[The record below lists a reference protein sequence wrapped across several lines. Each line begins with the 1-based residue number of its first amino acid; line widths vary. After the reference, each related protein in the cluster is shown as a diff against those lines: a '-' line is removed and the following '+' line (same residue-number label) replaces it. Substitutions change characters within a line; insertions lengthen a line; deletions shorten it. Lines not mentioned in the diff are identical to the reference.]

1 MFFKPRSASPVAN
14 YFLLNQKSS
23 VLMSFV
29 YLAYIYVF
37 ILKAMYLISIKMN
50 GRYLITLPAIKLN
63 YLLCVCVFFFFN
75 KKSLRSVDSPVSA
88 GSIPNE
94 HFLPYYSNP
103 D

>member
-1 MFFKPRSASPVAN
+1 
-14 YFLLNQKSS
+14 
-23 VLMSFV
+23 MSFV
-29 YLAYIYVF
+29 YLAYIYVL

-50 GRYLITLPAIKLN
+50 GRCLISLPAIKLN
-63 YLLCVCVFFFFN
+63 YLLCFFVFFFL
-75 KKSLRSVDSPVSA
+75 KSLRSVDSLVSE